1 MQRVLRFKAIQHRE
15 GGVFLWGIPCF
26 ISQLYVYVYLQRLLE
41 EEMGFQKTASILYN
55 LGYFQAKEGMKMI
68 SERFGYAKTIP
79 DKKKLNP
86 LKTGPFD

>member
-1 MQRVLRFKAIQHRE
+1 
-15 GGVFLWGIPCF
+15 
-26 ISQLYVYVYLQRLLE
+26 
-41 EEMGFQKTASILYN
+41 MGFQKTASILYN